1 MKNRSQSLRLVGLA
15 PAQHTWSETLS
26 LFGTDVLQPIFAVIF
41 ASQKL
46 PLGETNERLWWPKQY
61 DMLAVIIL
69 FTAGFFVGLLA
80 KRWLKSTKPIDR
92 LVTIAIWLLLFI
104 LGVGVGGNKLVMG
117 NLHTLGLWALI
128 IAVGSIAG
136 SIAVV
141 ALVERYIFKKGDE

>member
-1 MKNRSQSLRLVGLA
+1 
-15 PAQHTWSETLS
+15 
-26 LFGTDVLQPIFAVIF
+26 
-41 ASQKL
+41 
-46 PLGETNERLWWPKQY
+46 
-61 DMLAVIIL
+61 MLAVIIL